1 MKFKWGGIVGAQLL
15 RICSCGYVLQ
25 LQAVR
30 KRGGSYV
37 YIFMCEMFA
46 QTICNVTIIFEMEK
60 ILKLSKKQLNLRL
73 RYKLT

>member
-37 YIFMCEMFA
+37 FFMCEIFA
-46 QTICNVTIIFEMEK
+46 QTICNVTIVFEMEK
-60 ILKLSKKQLNLRL
+60 ILKLNINRLNLRL
-73 RYKLT
+73 EYKLT